1 MNKLLKYYDYLNT
14 IVRVSILIDVFYRC
28 RNSTEGLWI
37 FFICYLFIQVNDYLR
52 LYYFYKDYRK
62 YYASLFTSMVLSS
75 IAVFNLS
82 GYSDVYMFL
91 LLYEI
96 IFYSN
101 GKMFK
106 LLTIIETCLFIFIVI
121 LRGATIEELL
131 SIRFWQYNILD
142 LIMSILLIA
151 TYLVACLSYKALLK
165 EKRRVEKLNKELEQ
179 SYNKL
184 EEQSKRIEEL
194 VITEERN
201 RIARDIHDNLGHTL
215 VALNMNLDVAENLID
230 RDLEKTKEILSK
242 SRNLAKDSLNDLR
255 KAVYALKEENVGN
268 LSESIK
274 RMVDNVEST
283 GKIKVSLSIDEKAN
297 ELLSK
302 YKDIICISVKEALTN
317 SIKHGKASEMHIDI
331 KVHNNNAYI
340 MLKDNGLGCNTFIK
354 GNGLLSIEKRIR
366 AIGGKVNYS
375 SIVGKGFEIG
385 IELSL

>member
-1 MNKLLKYYDYLNT
+1 MNKLSRYFDYLHA
-14 IVRVSILIDVFYRC
+14 ILRVSILIDVFYRC
-28 RNSTEGLWI
+28 RNSAEGLWI

-52 LYYFYKDYRK
+52 LYHFYKDYRK
-62 YYASLFTSMVLSS
+62 YYASLFTSMILSS
-75 IAVFNLS
+75 IIVFKLR

-91 LLYEI
+91 ILYEI

-101 GKMFK
+101 GRMFK
-106 LLTIIETCLFIFIVI
+106 LLTTIETCLFIFIVV

-151 TYLVACLSYKALLK
+151 SYLMACLFYKALLK

-201 RIARDIHDNLGHTL
+201 RIAGAIHDNLGHTL

-230 RDLEKTKEILSK
+230 RDLEKTKEILRKSK
-242 SRNLAKDSLNDLR
+242 NLAKDSLQDLR
-255 KAVYALKEENVGN
+255 KAVYALKEENIGS
-268 LSESIK
+268 LADSIK
-274 RMVDNVEST
+274 SIVDNVENT
-283 GKIKVSLSIDEKAN
+283 GKIKVNLSIDEKAN

-302 YKDIICISVKEALTN
+302 YKDIICISIKEALTN
-317 SIKHGKASEMHIDI
+317 SIKHGKASEVNIDV
-331 KVHNNNAYI
+331 KVHSNIAYI
-340 MLKDNGLGCNTFIK
+340 LIKDNGLGCTALTK
-354 GNGLLSIEKRIR
+354 GNGLLGIEKRIVT
-366 AIGGKVNYS
+366 IGGKVNYS
-375 SIVGKGFEIG
+375 SIEGEGFEIG
-385 IELSL
+385 LELSL